1 MSGFTFISNAR
12 GASLVYLVGFQEFT
26 LSSVGT
32 KIENPSEEKLN
43 FYNITGPDL
52 VSFDKHYTF
61 SIIRAMET
69 YNHPNCVKRSF
80 HL

>member
-12 GASLVYLVGFQEFT
+12 GASLEYFGRD
-26 LSSVGT
+26 LSSVDT

-61 SIIRAMET
+61 SLIRAMET